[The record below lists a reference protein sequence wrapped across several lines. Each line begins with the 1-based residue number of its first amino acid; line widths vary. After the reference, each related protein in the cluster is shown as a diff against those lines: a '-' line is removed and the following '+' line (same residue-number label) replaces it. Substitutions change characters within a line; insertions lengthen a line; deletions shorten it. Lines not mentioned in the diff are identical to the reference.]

1 MYTEVGD
8 KSEKGRI
15 CQNLYVDNV
24 DPQICSSIIPSRV
37 KFLENLNLRISG
49 FEAVQM
55 RAEILCHFENRKM
68 NSIPHP

>member
-8 KSEKGRI
+8 ESVKGRI
-15 CQNLYVDNV
+15 CQNLYTDNLG
-24 DPQICSSIIPSRV
+24 PQICSSIIPSGV
-37 KFLENLNLRISG
+37 KFLENLSLRISE

-55 RAEILCHFENRKM
+55 RAEILCHIENRKI